1 MIKNSAALLTALA
14 MAGIFWAIVVVAR
27 HLPDASPPDSDARPV
42 LNQKLMSTVR
52 EEGHLNALEK
62 TLDLVNGLRYSGLPK
77 SQVLAVN
84 TDQPGATTVAGK
96 AVQPV
101 KTSISLV
108 YISPDMQKVVING
121 KMFGTGDTL
130 PSGGRLISIT
140 DKSIVIMQHGRRK
153 VVLLA
158 KPQALGIASN
168 STDLH

>member
-14 MAGIFWAIVVVAR
+14 IAGIFWAVVVVAR
-27 HLPDASPPDSDARPV
+27 HMPDASSLDSDARPV

-52 EEGHLNALEK
+52 EKGHLNALEK
-62 TLDLVNGLRYSGLPK
+62 TLDLVNGLRYSGLPT

-84 TDQPGATTVAGK
+84 TDQPGATVAGK

-140 DKSIVIMQHGRRK
+140 DKSIVIMQHGSRK
-153 VVLLA
+153 VVPLA